1 MQLIIHKQ
9 MFYSTLMGVLWAQTT
24 KRIFIREN
32 MDKQER
38 FNDEINFPLNTGHA
52 FRHSRLSVEISSHLF
67 VCLSVKIYLKIT
79 FESFY
84 EFPLLCFL

>member
-24 KRIFIREN
+24 KRIFIRGN
-32 MDKQER
+32 MDKREM

-52 FRHSRLSVEISSHLF
+52 FRHSRLSVEISS
-67 VCLSVKIYLKIT
+67 LS
-79 FESFY
+79 F
-84 EFPLLCFL
+84 LLCVFVGQNLFKNHLWVFL